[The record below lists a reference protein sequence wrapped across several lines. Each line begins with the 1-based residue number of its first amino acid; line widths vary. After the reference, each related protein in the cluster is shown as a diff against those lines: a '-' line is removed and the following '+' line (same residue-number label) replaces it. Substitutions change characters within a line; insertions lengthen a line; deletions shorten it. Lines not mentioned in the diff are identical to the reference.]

1 MKESTRNEVEGKIH
15 EVKGTI
21 KQKVAQIT
29 DNPKL
34 KSEGVTENLAGH
46 IQDKVGQVEKV
57 VEKP

>member
-1 MKESTRNEVEGKIH
+1 MTESTRNEVEGKIH

-21 KQKVAQIT
+21 KQKVAKIT

-34 KSEGVTENLAGH
+34 NIEGTTENLAGH
-46 IQDKVGQVEKV
+46 LQEKLGQVQKV